1 MIPIAK
7 TPSGRQPACANSA
20 GSHYLCAR
28 SMRCP
33 AMLSVRRIAPLVLLL
48 AALAAFWA
56 SGVAGQLDW
65 ASLGRHQAAIAAW
78 IARHQ
83 VIAPLLYA
91 ALYAV
96 LTALSV
102 PEAALFT
109 VAGGLLFGTL
119 LGGTLAVIGASA
131 GAVVLFLAARSAFA
145 AQRAARAG
153 SRLTRIREELQR
165 NGFHYLLAIRLI
177 PLFPFW
183 LVNLAAALAGMRLWA
198 FGAATLIGIIPGT
211 FVFAW
216 IGAGVGDVLA
226 AGNRPDLGL
235 IFSPPILG
243 PMVAL
248 GLLALLPVAWR
259 KWIRRDG

>member
-1 MIPIAK
+1 
-7 TPSGRQPACANSA
+7 
-20 GSHYLCAR
+20 
-28 SMRCP
+28 
-33 AMLSVRRIAPLVLLL
+33 MLSLRRVVPLALLL
-48 AALAAFWA
+48 VALAAFWA
-56 SGVAGQLDW
+56 SGVASQLDW
-65 ASLGRHQAAIAAW
+65 AALARHQATLSAW
-78 IARHQ
+78 IARHR

-91 ALYAV
+91 ASYAV

-102 PEAALFT
+102 PEAAVFT

-119 LGGTLAVIGASA
+119 LGGTLAVVGATA
-131 GAVVLFLAARSAFA
+131 GALVLFLAARSAFA
-145 AQRAARAG
+145 TGRAARAG
-153 SRLTRIREELQR
+153 SRLTRIRAELQR

-211 FVFAW
+211 FVFAS
-216 IGAGVGDVLA
+216 IGTGVGDVLA
-226 AGNRPDLGL
+226 AGNRPNLAL

-248 GLLALLPVAWR
+248 GLLALLPVLWR
-259 KWIRRDG
+259 KWMRRDG

>member
-1 MIPIAK
+1 
-7 TPSGRQPACANSA
+7 
-20 GSHYLCAR
+20 
-28 SMRCP
+28 
-33 AMLSVRRIAPLVLLL
+33 MLSLRRVVPLALLL
-48 AALAAFWA
+48 VALAAFWA
-56 SGVAGQLDW
+56 SGIAGHLDW
-65 ASLGRHQAAIAAW
+65 ASLSRHQAALSAW

-91 ALYAV
+91 AFYAI

-102 PEAALFT
+102 PEAAVCT

-119 LGGTLAVIGASA
+119 LGGTLAVIGATA
-131 GAVVLFLAARSAFA
+131 GGIVLFLAARSAFA
-145 AQRAARAG
+145 TQRAARAG
-153 SRLTRIREELQR
+153 SRLARIRIELQR

-198 FGAATLIGIIPGT
+198 FSTATLLGIIPGT
-211 FVFAW
+211 FVFAA

-226 AGNRPDLGL
+226 AGDRPHLSL
-235 IFSPPILG
+235 IFSPPILA

-259 KWIRRDG
+259 KWTRRDG